1 MAHTLFPARPRIW
14 RALPEKRG
22 QSKISGDL
30 INPARDVTPF
40 LFAMRRGR
48 NDHFFTMR
56 TAKLSRLAGGR
67 APKGRRGLTST
78 GTTPDASTDNINGSE
93 KGRKSL
99 TCMGPP
105 ALRAISPARRRSF
118 APGRTNS
125 LSRWISNLSQHISGE
140 HETVPHYILL
150 FRKSLPLGKS
160 TLTIAKYLI

>member
-56 TAKLSRLAGGR
+56 TARLSRLAGGR

-99 TCMGPP
+99 TCMGPRP
-105 ALRAISPARRRSF
+105 FGPSPLQ
-118 APGRTNS
+118 G
-125 LSRWISNLSQHISGE
+125 GG
-140 HETVPHYILL
+140 V
-150 FRKSLPLGKS
+150 LPLDGQTLCRDGFQICRNISAGSMKLFPTIFYCSGKAYHS
-160 TLTIAKYLI
+160 GNRL